1 MTSNNDDNVN
11 LEKLNISD
19 EIINDYDNGS
29 QEQLDVLEAYQ
40 TDEDKQEQE
49 QKEKE
54 KDVELDNPDL
64 EEEVGITMNDDEG
77 DHKLNNQKSM
87 MKSIKK
93 TKRM

>member
-49 QKEKE
+49 QK
-54 KDVELDNPDL
+54 
-64 EEEVGITMNDDEG
+64 
-77 DHKLNNQKSM
+77 
-87 MKSIKK
+87 KK
-93 TKRM
+93 KKMSN

>member
-49 QKEKE
+49 QKEK
-54 KDVELDNPDL
+54 
-64 EEEVGITMNDDEG
+64 
-77 DHKLNNQKSM
+77 
-87 MKSIKK
+87 KK
-93 TKRM
+93 MSN